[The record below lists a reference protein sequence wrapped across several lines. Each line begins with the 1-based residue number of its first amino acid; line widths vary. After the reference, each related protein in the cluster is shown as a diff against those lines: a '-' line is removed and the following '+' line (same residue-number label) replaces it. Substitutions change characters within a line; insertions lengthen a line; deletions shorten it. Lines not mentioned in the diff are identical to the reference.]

1 MGLESTL
8 TRAWLRRGPLACAL
22 WPVSLLFRALSAL
35 RRLLF
40 RTGVL
45 SSARLPV
52 PVVVVGNIFIG
63 GTGKTPLTIW
73 LVEALRAAGMKPGV
87 VSRGFGSSGEGARA
101 VTALSSPAEVG
112 DEPVLIA
119 ARTGVPVMVS
129 RARAEAGRALLA
141 AHPDVDVIVTDDGL
155 QHYALQRDVEVVLFD
170 GRGAGNGWTLP
181 AGPLRE
187 PPSRRRDFTVINAPE
202 LAPALVAAVA
212 GQHAADGGAR
222 LAPLDGSAEGA
233 VFAGAASIGAENGIG
248 MAAADAASISAENA
262 TGVALA
268 GAASIGAENATGVA
282 AAGAGAARSEAL
294 AGAPGAAGSADAPG
308 AGAAAA
314 AVFQMRLAGDV
325 AERLGDRSERVALA
339 ELARRGNRIVA
350 AAGIGNPGRFFAMLR
365 AAGLHID
372 ELPLPD
378 HHDFQDRPFAALQ
391 ADLILMTEKDAV
403 KCSQIE
409 ELRTDPRLWVV
420 PVSARIDSALAR
432 QIVEKCRGRTFA

>member
-1 MGLESTL
+1 MELESTL

-22 WPVSLLFRALSAL
+22 WPLSLLFRALSGL

-40 RTGVL
+40 RAGVL

-101 VTALSSPAEVG
+101 VTGLSSPSEVG

-141 AHPDVDVIVTDDGL
+141 AHPEVDVIVTDDGL

-202 LAPALVAAVA
+202 LAPGLVAAVA
-212 GQHAADGGAR
+212 GQR
-222 LAPLDGSAEGA
+222 
-233 VFAGAASIGAENGIG
+233 
-248 MAAADAASISAENA
+248 
-262 TGVALA
+262 
-268 GAASIGAENATGVA
+268 
-282 AAGAGAARSEAL
+282 
-294 AGAPGAAGSADAPG
+294 
-308 AGAAAA
+308 A

-325 AERLGDRSERVALA
+325 AERLGDRSERATLA
-339 ELARRGNRIVA
+339 ELAQRGGKIVA
-350 AAGIGNPGRFFAMLR
+350 AAGIGNPGRFFTMLR
-365 AAGLHID
+365 AAGLQID

-420 PVSARIDSALAR
+420 PVSARIDSALAH